1 MKKGKK
7 QDYYNKTN
15 FNIIQEGFLVQDKLK
30 IISSTFPLL
39 HFLFFQFKICTKIE
53 NEEEKNINSEIKV

>member
-39 HFLFFQFKICTKIE
+39 HFLFFQFKTCTNRE
-53 NEEEKNINSEIKV
+53 